1 MKCHVITARE
11 FEERKVA
18 KAVNFDVPF
27 SYTMNDI
34 FNDFSKKE
42 VFQPKVIV
50 DISET
55 DTELKIMIE
64 MPFSDKEGVDVIA
77 DKDILILDEKKGSKQ
92 ENLEDDP
99 LSELFRRSIRLPFF
113 PKPHVVDVRSEE
125 GVLILNIKKSPNKNI
140 NDTE

>member
-64 MPFSDKEGVDVIA
+64 MPFSDKEGIDVIA

-92 ENLEDDP
+92 ENLEGDP
-99 LSELFRRSIRLPFF
+99 LSELFRRSIRLPFS

-125 GVLILNIKKSPNKNI
+125 GVLILNIKKSLNKNI

>member
-11 FEERKVA
+11 FEKRKVA

-34 FNDFSKKE
+34 FNESSKKE

-64 MPFSDKEGVDVIA
+64 MPSADKEGIDVIA

-92 ENLEDDP
+92 ENLEGDP
-99 LSELFRRSIRLPFF
+99 LSELFRRSIRLPF
-113 PKPHVVDVRSEE
+113 PPRPHVVDVRSEE
-125 GVLILNIKKSPNKNI
+125 GVLILNIKKSLNKNI